1 VVRVTALDWAVLLGT
16 IAFIVVYGIWKYR
29 GTSTMEGYLR
39 GGSDLRWPT
48 IGLSIMATQASAITF
63 LSVPG
68 QAYEDGMRFIQFY
81 FGLPLAMVFISK
93 VIVPIYYRLRVY
105 TAYEYLETRFDLKT
119 RLLAAFLFLLSR
131 GLAAGI
137 TIYAPAI
144 ILSAILGWSLEWTN
158 LGIGAA
164 VVLYTVLGG
173 TKAVSQTQKQQM
185 VVILIGMALAAAV
198 IVLRLPEG
206 VSVGD
211 ATTLAGA
218 LGRMN
223 VVDLHFDPQNRYN
236 LWSGLLGGFFLS
248 LAYFGTD
255 QSQVQRYLT
264 GRSTAESRLGLL
276 FNGMLKIPMQF
287 AILFI
292 GILVLSF
299 HFFERPPVFFNEPA
313 WAAASQGEAGASL
326 RAIDARWDDAFEARK
341 TEVYRYLEADR
352 SGDPATIASA
362 RQSLVDSQAVM
373 KDLRVEAKAAL
384 HAADPRVETEDTDY
398 IFIGFVIKW
407 LPSGLVG
414 LLVAVILCAA
424 MSSTASELNA
434 LGSTTVV
441 DIYRR
446 ALRPGES
453 DAHYVAASKLFT
465 ILWGALAIAFA
476 TFASLLDNLIEAV
489 NILGSIFYGTVLG
502 VFLAAFFLKRVG
514 GTAVFL
520 GALVGQAVVTTLFFT
535 SDLGYLWFNLVGCA
549 VVTASASLFALVIP
563 NPRTAPPTR
572 PT

>member
-1 VVRVTALDWAVLLGT
+1 MTALDWAVLLGT

-68 QAYEDGMRFIQFY
+68 QAYEDGMRFVQFY

-144 ILSAILGWSLEWTN
+144 ILSAILGWSLTWTN
-158 LGIGAA
+158 VGIGAA

-185 VVILIGMALAAAV
+185 VVILIGMFLAAV
-198 IVLRLPEG
+198 IIVRLLPEG

-211 ATTLAGA
+211 AASLAGA

-223 VVDLHFDPQNRYN
+223 VVDLHFDPQSRYN

-276 FNGMLKIPMQF
+276 FNGMLKIPMQA

-299 HFFERPPVFFNEPA
+299 HLFVRPPVFFNEPA
-313 WAAASQGEAGASL
+313 WERATHGAHAAQL
-326 RAIDARWDDAFEARK
+326 QAIDARWDDAFETRRADAW
-341 TEVYRYLEADR
+341 RYLEADR
-352 SGDPATIASA
+352 TGDAQALAQA

-373 KDLRVEAKAAL
+373 KDLRAEAKTAL
-384 HAADPRVETEDTDY
+384 QAADPRIETEDTDY

-434 LGSTTVV
+434 LGSTMVV
-441 DIYRR
+441 DIYKR
-446 ALRPGES
+446 ALRPGQS
-453 DAHYVAASKLFT
+453 DTHYVKASKAFT
-465 ILWGALAIAFA
+465 VLWGGLAIAFA

-502 VFLAAFFLKRVG
+502 VFLTAFFLRRIG

-535 SDLGYLWFNLVGCA
+535 SDLGYLWYNLVGCA
-549 VVTASASLFALVIP
+549 VVMASATALSLAFPA
-563 NPRTAPPTR
+563 PRPS
-572 PT
+572 